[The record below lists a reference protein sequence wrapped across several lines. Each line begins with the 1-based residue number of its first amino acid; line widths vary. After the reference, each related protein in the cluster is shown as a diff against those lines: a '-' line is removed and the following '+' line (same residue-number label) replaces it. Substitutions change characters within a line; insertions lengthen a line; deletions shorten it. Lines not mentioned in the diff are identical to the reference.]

1 MKAIHYIGCLLAA
14 LSCYSCSEYLDIKP
28 YGRTIPKTAEEFSA
42 LIHNH
47 LNNIDIGND
56 ALLIGNISSTAMWD
70 TGCGDDFENCLTS
83 AAGSTLPIYLGEAA
97 YSVSRGYDYRD
108 LYAIIRDCN
117 LAIHEMKEDGTEEA
131 NLTRGTAYALRGTA
145 YYQLMRLYCEA
156 PEAGKFDSQ
165 QGVPLV
171 TSFDMEAKPLRSTLQ
186 ETIGQ
191 IESDLKE
198 AIGYHIS
205 NPLFRFTEDVCK
217 GYLARLYFWSEQW
230 GQALPL
236 AQELLRSHPLVEG
249 EAYTHMIA
257 TSTELTG
264 NQLIKSYQL
273 MAKDAASD
281 EQLLLAPLQY
291 RPVSKRLISQFPSDE
306 RERDIRYKLWFT
318 AKRINTKP
326 VFCGMRA
333 AEFALMEAECQYHLG
348 REAEALK
355 AINNFR
361 RHRISDYRDL
371 TMDSLP
377 PVPSLEIIRQ
387 DATGK
392 AVTPL
397 LGLILSERRKE
408 LYLESDRFFE
418 LKRNGTPEYWTA
430 YNGRKYTTQVHMY
443 TFPIPAK
450 DLLIV
455 DGLKQNP
462 GYTERV
468 SY

>member
-14 LSCYSCSEYLDIKP
+14 LSCYSCSGYLDIKP

-186 ETIGQ
+186 RLPPKLEDTKSAM
-191 IESDLKE
+191 ESQ
-198 AIGYHIS
+198 
-205 NPLFRFTEDVCK
+205 F
-217 GYLARLYFWSEQW
+217 
-230 GQALPL
+230 LPL
-236 AQELLRSHPLVEG
+236 SGSSTPSSPL
-249 EAYTHMIA
+249 
-257 TSTELTG
+257 S
-264 NQLIKSYQL
+264 
-273 MAKDAASD
+273 
-281 EQLLLAPLQY
+281 
-291 RPVSKRLISQFPSDE
+291 
-306 RERDIRYKLWFT
+306 
-318 AKRINTKP
+318 
-326 VFCGMRA
+326 GMLNFSWVLPNA
-333 AEFALMEAECQYHLG
+333 VIIFMQSSS
-348 REAEALK
+348 LK
-355 AINNFR
+355 A
-361 RHRISDYRDL
+361 
-371 TMDSLP
+371 P
-377 PVPSLEIIRQ
+377 PS
-387 DATGK
+387 
-392 AVTPL
+392 
-397 LGLILSERRKE
+397 
-408 LYLESDRFFE
+408 
-418 LKRNGTPEYWTA
+418 
-430 YNGRKYTTQVHMY
+430 
-443 TFPIPAK
+443 
-450 DLLIV
+450 
-455 DGLKQNP
+455 
-462 GYTERV
+462 
-468 SY
+468 

>member
-1 MKAIHYIGCLLAA
+1 
-14 LSCYSCSEYLDIKP
+14 
-28 YGRTIPKTAEEFSA
+28 
-42 LIHNH
+42 
-47 LNNIDIGND
+47 
-56 ALLIGNISSTAMWD
+56 
-70 TGCGDDFENCLTS
+70 
-83 AAGSTLPIYLGEAA
+83 
-97 YSVSRGYDYRD
+97 
-108 LYAIIRDCN
+108 
-117 LAIHEMKEDGTEEA
+117 
-131 NLTRGTAYALRGTA
+131 
-145 YYQLMRLYCEA
+145 
-156 PEAGKFDSQ
+156 
-165 QGVPLV
+165 
-171 TSFDMEAKPLRSTLQ
+171 
-186 ETIGQ
+186 
-191 IESDLKE
+191 
-198 AIGYHIS
+198 
-205 NPLFRFTEDVCK
+205 
-217 GYLARLYFWSEQW
+217 
-230 GQALPL
+230 
-236 AQELLRSHPLVEG
+236 
-249 EAYTHMIA
+249 MIA

>member
-14 LSCYSCSEYLDIKP
+14 LSCYSCSGYLDIKP

-281 EQLLLAPLQY
+281 EQLLLAPLA
-291 RPVSKRLISQFPSDE
+291 VPSGE
-306 RERDIRYKLWFT
+306 Q
-318 AKRINTKP
+318 
-326 VFCGMRA
+326 A
-333 AEFALMEAECQYHLG
+333 AHL
-348 REAEALK
+348 
-355 AINNFR
+355 
-361 RHRISDYRDL
+361 
-371 TMDSLP
+371 
-377 PVPSLEIIRQ
+377 PVPSRRARARHTLQALVHRQ
-387 DATGK
+387 THQHK
-392 AVTPL
+392 AGVL
-397 LGLILSERRKE
+397 WHACRRVC
-408 LYLESDRFFE
+408 
-418 LKRNGTPEYWTA
+418 P
-430 YNGRKYTTQVHMY
+430 
-443 TFPIPAK
+443 
-450 DLLIV
+450 
-455 DGLKQNP
+455 DGSGMPVSP
-462 GYTERV
+462 GA
-468 SY
+468 